1 MANRLSKLLLGEIGV
16 ALLFS
21 VIAVGQQAGSLRGQV
36 VDELGA
42 VIPGA
47 AITLTPNGGGK
58 ARAVKAGATGEF
70 VMSKIPAG
78 AYTLT
83 VEFSGFGKYVQND
96 LQIPQASPLK
106 ITLAVAAVTVV
117 TDVAA
122 DGKTVSVEPDQNLSA
137 TVLDE
142 EFIKN
147 NLPDNEDDLRAY
159 LQALAGPAA
168 GGVSGGQG
176 QAQIFVDGF
185 SGGRLP
191 PREAIFQIRINQN
204 PFTAEF
210 SNPGFGRIEIITK
223 PGRDQW
229 RGSVSFNVR
238 NSALDARNA
247 FATVK
252 PDISQERYGFNL
264 SGPIIANKMSFFAN
278 YDQRGL
284 EGGST
289 VTATTLDGRQ
299 TFNVEAPSR
308 SRNVMARADYL
319 INNRNTLN
327 ANYMFFGSESDNREF
342 AVRFG
347 GFGGPG
353 GAVLAGAGAGR
364 GGLGGF
370 GGGFSGGASDSGGN
384 YTLPERGSNS
394 TNANHTLRLSETFI
408 INSNLLLESR
418 LQLQRESGK
427 ATANTTG
434 VAINVLDAFNGGGA
448 TCCPSETRTTGG
460 EWQEYL
466 TWTKK
471 KHTLKFGV
479 QILHENVRDY
489 SENNFNGTFTFANLE
504 QYRQAVN
511 NPQTARA
518 QQFTV
523 NTGDPLLR
531 YSRTEYSWFAQ
542 EDWRF
547 RPTLTLSFGLRHEF
561 QSQLDDKNN
570 FAPRVGVA
578 WSPFKDRKTVFRFGG
593 GLFYQ
598 RLTGSLYEN
607 TLRYDGVTQQSIVI
621 QNPLYPD
628 PSAGDPNI
636 SLTNTIKRSLD
647 PNLKAPYTINLSSS
661 VERQLPYGLNGSASY
676 VYARGIHQFRMRNIN
691 APLPGTY
698 DPSDPDS
705 GVRPFGDIGNL
716 YQIESSASSKYNGLL
731 FRLDRRL
738 GRTFMLF
745 GNFTLSWTGSDS
757 DGATSLPADNYNLAA
772 EWGRAY
778 TDRRHSVFIGGRV
791 SLPYGFNLSP
801 MITASSGSP
810 FSITTGFDENGDDS
824 LNDRP
829 AGLARNADLPASLYP
844 LIPNRC
850 ISGCNG
856 DAPVLLR
863 DYLIAN
869 FPNGVKAENPGSFNV
884 NLSVSR
890 TFSFGDRKIV
900 NGQQASGRIPGGGGP
915 PGMRPGGM
923 GPGGMGGGP
932 FGGGGENGRF
942 NVTLTAQITN
952 LFNRVNYGAYSGV
965 LGSPYFLQPS
975 SAGGARQFELGVR
988 FSF

>member
-1 MANRLSKLLLGEIGV
+1 MQSRHSRLLTAAFGMTLLLPIIIF
-16 ALLFS
+16 A
-21 VIAVGQQAGSLRGQV
+21 QQAGSLRGQV

-47 AITLTPNGGGK
+47 TITLTPNEGGK
-58 ARAVKAGATGEF
+58 ARTVNAGVTGDF
-70 VMSKIPAG
+70 VMSNIAPG
-78 AYTLT
+78 SYTLT
-83 VEFSGFGKYVQND
+83 AEFRGFGKYVQND
-96 LQIPQASPLK
+96 LRVPQKEPLR
-106 ITLAVAAVTVV
+106 ITLAVAAVSVV

-122 DGKTVSVEPDQNLSA
+122 DSKTVSVEPDQNLTA

-168 GGVSGGQG
+168 GAVSGGQG

-185 SGGRLP
+185 NGARLP
-191 PREAIFQIRINQN
+191 PREAILQIRVNQN

-229 RGSVSFNVR
+229 RGTVSFNVR

-252 PDISQERYGFNL
+252 PDISQERYGFNM

-278 YDQRGL
+278 YDQRSL

-299 TFNVEAPSR
+299 VFNVQAPNR
-308 SRNVMARADYL
+308 SRNLMARADYL

-327 ANYMFFGSESDNREF
+327 ANYSFFGSESENREF

-347 GFGGPG
+347 GFGGGPG
-353 GAVLAGAGAGR
+353 G
-364 GGLGGF
+364 GGPGGGGF
-370 GGGFSGGASDSGGN
+370 GGFGLVAAASGSGN

-408 INSNLLLESR
+408 INSSLALESR
-418 LQLQRESGK
+418 LQLQRESSR
-427 ATANTTG
+427 ATAVTSG
-434 VAINVLDAFNGGGA
+434 VAINTLDAFNGGGA
-448 TCCPSETRTTGG
+448 TCCPSETRATGG

-471 KHTLKFGV
+471 KHTLKFGL
-479 QILHENVRDY
+479 QMLYDNVRDY

-504 QYRQAVN
+504 QYRQAIN

-518 QQFTV
+518 QQFTI
-523 NTGDPLLR
+523 NIGDPLLR
-531 YSRTEYSWFAQ
+531 YSRAEYSWFAQ

-578 WSPFKDRKTVFRFGG
+578 WSPFRDRKTVFRFGG

-598 RLTGSLYEN
+598 RLTGNLYEN
-607 TLRYDGVTQQSIVI
+607 TLRYDGVTQQSVVI
-621 QNPLYPD
+621 RNPLYPD
-628 PSAGDPNI
+628 PFAGDPDI
-636 SLTNTIKRSLD
+636 SIKNTIRRTLD
-647 PNLKAPYTINLSSS
+647 PDLNAPYTINFSSS

-676 VYARGIHQFRMRNIN
+676 VYARGVHQFRMRNIN
-691 APLPGTY
+691 APLAGV
-698 DPSDPDS
+698 SDPFDLES
-705 GVRPFGDIGNL
+705 GARPFGDIGNL
-716 YQIESSASSKYNGLL
+716 YQIESSASSKYNGFL

-738 GRTFMLF
+738 GRSFMLF
-745 GNFTLSWTGSDS
+745 GNYTLSWTKSDS
-757 DGATSLPADNYNLAA
+757 DGAMSLPADNYNLAA

-778 TDRRHSVFIGGRV
+778 TDRRHSVFIGGRI
-791 SLPYGFNLSP
+791 SLPYKFNLSP

-810 FSITTGFDENGDDS
+810 FSVTTGFDENGDTN

-829 AGLARNADLPASLYP
+829 AGLARNADLPASLYS

-850 ISGCNG
+850 VSGCQG

-869 FPNGVKAENPGSFNV
+869 FPNGVKAENPGSFNA
-884 NLSVSR
+884 NLSISR
-890 TFSFGDRKIV
+890 AFSFGERK
-900 NGQQASGRIPGGGGP
+900 NPSAQQGPGGFPGGGGP
-915 PGMRPGGM
+915 PPM

-932 FGGGGENGRF
+932 FGGGSENGRF
-942 NVTLTAQITN
+942 NVQLTAQITN
-952 LFNRVNYGAYSGV
+952 LFNRVNFGSYSGV

>member
-1 MANRLSKLLLGEIGV
+1 MGNRFGKMLWAVSGAAITFSII
-16 ALLFS
+16 AL
-21 VIAVGQQAGSLRGQV
+21 AQAPSLRGQV

-47 AITLTPNGGGK
+47 AVTLTPRDGGK
-58 ARAVKAGATGEF
+58 AREVKSGATGDF
-70 VMSKIPAG
+70 LISNIPEG
-78 AYTLT
+78 AYTLS
-83 VEFSGFGKYVQND
+83 VESAGFGKYVKSD

-106 ITLAVAAVTVV
+106 ITLAVAAVTAI

-122 DGKTVSVEPDQNLSA
+122 ESKTVSVEPDQNLTA

-191 PREAIFQIRINQN
+191 PREAILQIRINQN

-210 SNPGFGRIEIITK
+210 SNPGFGRVEIITK

-229 RGSVSFNVR
+229 RGNVSFNVR

-284 EGGST
+284 DGGST

-299 TFNVEAPSR
+299 TFNVDAPSR
-308 SRNVMARADYL
+308 SRNAMARADYL

-347 GFGGPG
+347 GFGGGPG
-353 GAVLAGAGAGR
+353 GGGFGGGAR
-364 GGLGGF
+364 GGF
-370 GGGFSGGASDSGGN
+370 GGGFGGAPGGGAGDIGGN

-408 INSNLLLESR
+408 INSDLLLESR
-418 LQLQRESGK
+418 FQIQRESSR
-427 ATANTTG
+427 ATANTDG
-434 VAINVLDAFNGGGA
+434 AAINVLDAFNGGGA
-448 TCCPSETRTTGG
+448 TCCPGETRATTG

-471 KHTLKFGV
+471 RHTLKFGV
-479 QILHENVRDY
+479 QIMRDDVRDY

-511 NPQTARA
+511 NPQTAHA
-518 QQFTV
+518 QQFTI

-561 QSQLDDKNN
+561 QSQLEDKNN

-593 GLFYQ
+593 GVFYQ

-607 TLRYDGVTQQSIVI
+607 TLRYDGVTQQTIVI

-628 PSAGDPNI
+628 PLAGDPNV
-636 SLTNTIKRSLD
+636 SVSETIKRTLD
-647 PNLKAPYTINLSSS
+647 PNLKAPYTINFSGS
-661 VERQLPYGLNGSASY
+661 VERSLPYGLNGSATY
-676 VYARGIHQFRMRNIN
+676 IYARGVHQFRMRNIN
-691 APLPGTY
+691 APLPGAY

-705 GVRPFGDIGNL
+705 PARPFGDIGNL

-745 GNFTLSWTGSDS
+745 GNYTLSWTKSDS
-757 DGATSLPADNYNLAA
+757 DGATSLPADNYNLAS
-772 EWGRAY
+772 EWGRAF
-778 TDRRHSVFIGGRV
+778 TDRRHSIFIGGRI
-791 SLPYGFNLSP
+791 SLPYGFHLSP
-801 MITASSGSP
+801 TITASSGSP
-810 FSITTGFDENGDDS
+810 FSVTTGFDENGDTNF
-824 LNDRP
+824 NDRP
-829 AGLARNADLPASLYP
+829 AGISRNADLPVSLYS

-850 ISGCNG
+850 VSGCDG
-856 DAPVLLR
+856 ASPVFLR
-863 DYLIAN
+863 DYLTAN

-884 NLSVSR
+884 NLGVNR
-890 TFSFGDRKIV
+890 TFSFGERKNA
-900 NGQQASGRIPGGGGP
+900 NGQQGPGGFPGGGRMRGP
-915 PGMRPGGM
+915 TGGM
-923 GPGGMGGGP
+923 GPGPMGGGP

-942 NVTLTAQITN
+942 NVTFTAQITN
-952 LFNRVNYGAYSGV
+952 LFNRVNYGSYSGV

-975 SAGGARQFELGVR
+975 SAGAARQFELGVR
-988 FSF
+988 FGF

>member
-1 MANRLSKLLLGEIGV
+1 MPNRFPQLLPAVFGV
-16 ALLFS
+16 ALFFS
-21 VIAVGQQAGSLRGQV
+21 IIALAQQTNSLRGQV
-36 VDELGA
+36 VDEVGA

-47 AITLTPNGGGK
+47 TITLTPGGGGK
-58 ARAVKAGATGEF
+58 ARKAQAGATGDF
-70 VMSKIPAG
+70 AISNIPAG
-78 AYTLT
+78 AYELT
-83 VEFSGFGKYVQND
+83 VEFNGFERYVRND
-96 LQIPQASPLK
+96 LQIPQAAPLK
-106 ITLAVAAVTVV
+106 IVMAVAAVTAV

-122 DGKTVSVEPDQNLSA
+122 ESKTVSVEPDQNLSA
-137 TVLDE
+137 TILDE
-142 EFIKN
+142 DFIKN

-159 LQALAGPAA
+159 LQALASPAA

-229 RGSVSFNVR
+229 RGNVSFNVR
-238 NSALDARNA
+238 NSVLDARNA

-252 PDISQERYGFNL
+252 PEISQQRYGFNL

-278 YDQRGL
+278 YEQRGL

-289 VTATTLDGRQ
+289 VTATTLDGQ
-299 TFNVEAPSR
+299 QIFNVEAPSS

-327 ANYMFFGSESDNREF
+327 ASYMFFGSESENREF

-347 GFGGPG
+347 GFGGGPG
-353 GAVLAGAGAGR
+353 GGGPGA
-364 GGLGGF
+364 GF
-370 GGGFSGGASDSGGN
+370 GGGGSGGGN

-394 TNANHTLRLSETFI
+394 TIGNHTLRLAETFI
-408 INSNLLLESR
+408 VNSTLLLESR
-418 LQLQRESGK
+418 LQLQRESSRM
-427 ATANTTG
+427 TANTTG

-448 TCCPSETRTTGG
+448 TCCPSDTRTTGA
-460 EWQEYL
+460 EWQQYL

-479 QILHENVRDY
+479 QLLYDNVYNY
-489 SENNFNGTFTFANLE
+489 SENNFNGAFTFANLE
-504 QYRQAVN
+504 QYRRAVN
-511 NPQTARA
+511 NPLAARA
-518 QQFTV
+518 QQFTI
-523 NTGDPLLR
+523 NIGDPLLR

-542 EDWRF
+542 EDWRLS
-547 RPTLTLSFGLRHEF
+547 PTLTLSAGLRHEF

-598 RLTGSLYEN
+598 RLTGSLCEN

-621 QNPLYPD
+621 ANPLYPD
-628 PSAGDPNI
+628 PFAGDPNI
-636 SLTNTIKRSLD
+636 LITDTVKRTLD
-647 PNLKAPYTINLSSS
+647 PNLKAPYTINFSAT
-661 VERQLPYGLNGSASY
+661 VERSLPYGLNGSASY
-676 VYARGIHQFRMRNIN
+676 IYARGVHQFRMRNIH
-691 APLPGTY
+691 APLPDTGA
-698 DPSDPDS
+698 P
-705 GVRPFGDIGNL
+705 PFGDVGAI
-716 YQIESSASSKYNGLL
+716 YQIESSARSKYNGLL

-738 GRTFMLF
+738 GRRFMLF
-745 GNFTLSWTGSDS
+745 GNYTLSWTNSDS
-757 DGATSLPADNYNLAA
+757 DSATSLPADSYNLAA

-778 TDRRHSVFIGGRV
+778 TDRRHSVFVGGRV

-801 MITASSGSP
+801 FITASSGSA
-810 FSITTGFDENGDDS
+810 FSVTTGFDENGDTS

-829 AGLARNADLPASLYP
+829 AGLARNADLPASLYS

-850 ISGCNG
+850 ISGCQPG
-856 DAPVLLR
+856 GSPVLLV

-884 NLSVSR
+884 NLSISR
-890 TFSFGDRKIV
+890 TFSFGERK
-900 NGQQASGRIPGGGGP
+900 NASARQGPGGFPGGGGGGGRR
-915 PGMRPGGM
+915 GMGPGGM
-923 GPGGMGGGP
+923 GGMGGGP
-932 FGGGGENGRF
+932 FGGGENGRF
-942 NVTLTAQITN
+942 NVQLTAQITN
-952 LFNRVNYGAYSGV
+952 LFNRVNYGSYSGS
-965 LGSPYFLQPS
+965 LGSPYFLQSS
-975 SAGGARQFELGVR
+975 SAGAARQFELGVR

>member
-1 MANRLSKLLLGEIGV
+1 MRDRFLKLLSAVSGV
-16 ALLFS
+16 GLLFS
-21 VIAVGQQAGSLRGQV
+21 ISVFAQQTGSLRGQV

-47 AITLTPNGGGK
+47 MVTLAPSGGGK
-58 ARAVKAGATGEF
+58 ARTATSGATGDF
-70 VMSKIPAG
+70 VISNVPAG

-83 VEFSGFGKYVQND
+83 VEFSGFGKYVRAD

-106 ITLAVAAVTVV
+106 VTLAVAAVNVV
-117 TDVAA
+117 TEIAA
-122 DGKTVSVEPDQNLSA
+122 EGKTVSVEPDQNLSA
-137 TVLDE
+137 TTLDE
-142 EFIKN
+142 DFIKN

-159 LQALAGPAA
+159 LQALAGPGAGAA
-168 GGVSGGQG
+168 SGGQG

-191 PREAIFQIRINQN
+191 PREAIMQIRINQN

-229 RGSVSFNVR
+229 RGNASFNLR

-247 FATVK
+247 FALVK
-252 PDISQERYGFNL
+252 PDIRQERYGFNL

-278 YDQRGL
+278 YEQRGL
-284 EGGST
+284 TGGST

-299 TFNVEAPSR
+299 SFNVEAPNR

-327 ANYMFFGSESDNREF
+327 ANYMFFDSESDNREF

-347 GFGGPG
+347 GFGGGPG
-353 GAVLAGAGAGR
+353 G
-364 GGLGGF
+364 GGPGGGGPGGGGFGGF
-370 GGGFSGGASDSGGN
+370 GGGGGASSSGGN

-408 INSNLLLESR
+408 INSDLLLESR
-418 LQLQRESGK
+418 LQLQRESGVT
-427 ATANTTG
+427 TANTTG
-434 VAINVLDAFNGGGA
+434 LAINVLDAFNGGGA

-471 KHTLKFGV
+471 KHTIKFGA
-479 QILHENVRDY
+479 QILHDNVRDY
-489 SENNFNGTFTFANLE
+489 SQTNFNGTFTFANLE
-504 QYRQAVN
+504 QYREAIN
-511 NPQTARA
+511 NPQAARA

-523 NTGDPLLR
+523 NIGDPLLR

-598 RLTGSLYEN
+598 RLSGSLYEN
-607 TLRYDGVTQQSIVI
+607 TLRYDGVTQQSVII
-621 QNPLYPD
+621 QNPFFPD
-628 PSAGDPNI
+628 AFAGDPNI
-636 SLTNTIKRSLD
+636 SITNTVKRALD
-647 PNLKAPYTINLSSS
+647 PNLKAPYTINFSSS
-661 VERQLPYGLNGSASY
+661 VERSLPYGLNGSATY
-676 VYARGIHQFRMRNIN
+676 VYTRGVHQFRMRNIN

-698 DPSDPDS
+698 DPSDPAS
-705 GVRPFGDIGNL
+705 AVRPFGDVGNL

-745 GNFTLSWTGSDS
+745 GNYTLSWTESDS
-757 DGATSLPADNYNLAA
+757 DGAMSLPADNYNLAA

-801 MITASSGSP
+801 MIMASSGSP
-810 FSITTGFDENGDDS
+810 FSVTTGFDENGDTS

-829 AGLARNADLPASLYP
+829 AGIARNAGLPASLYS

-850 ISGCNG
+850 VSGCQG
-856 DAPVLLR
+856 SAPVFLR
-863 DYLIAN
+863 DYLAAN
-869 FPNGVKAENPGSFNV
+869 FPNGVKAESPGSFNV
-884 NLSVSR
+884 NLSINR
-890 TFSFGDRKIV
+890 TFSFGERK
-900 NGQQASGRIPGGGGP
+900 NASGQQGPGGFPGGGGP
-915 PGMRPGGM
+915 PPM
-923 GPGGMGGGP
+923 GPGGMRGGP

-942 NVTLTAQITN
+942 NLTLTAQITN
-952 LFNRVNYGAYSGV
+952 LFNRVNYGAYSGT
-965 LGSPYFLQPS
+965 LGSPYFLLPS
-975 SAGGARQFELGVR
+975 SAAGARQFELGAR

>member
-1 MANRLSKLLLGEIGV
+1 MENRFSKLLSAAFGG
-16 ALLFS
+16 ALLLS
-21 VIAVGQQAGSLRGQV
+21 TIAFAQQATSLRGQV

-47 AITLTPNGGGK
+47 TITLTPGGDGR
-58 ARAVKAGATGEF
+58 ARAVKAGATGDF
-70 VMSKIPAG
+70 VLSNIPAG
-78 AYTLT
+78 AYALT
-83 VEFSGFGKYVQND
+83 VEFNGFERYVRND

-106 ITLAVAAVTVV
+106 ITLAVAAVIVA

-122 DGKTVSVEPDQNLSA
+122 DSKTVSVEPDQNLSA
-137 TVLDE
+137 TILDE
-142 EFIKN
+142 DFIKN

-223 PGRDQW
+223 PGRGEW
-229 RGSVSFNVR
+229 RGGVSFNAR

-247 FATVK
+247 FALVK
-252 PDISQERYGFNL
+252 PEISQQRYGFNL
-264 SGPIIANKMSFFAN
+264 SGPLIANKMSFFAN
-278 YDQRGL
+278 YEQRGL

-289 VTATTLDGRQ
+289 VTATTLDGQ
-299 TFNVEAPSR
+299 QVFNVLAPS
-308 SRNVMARADYL
+308 SNKNLMLRADYL
-319 INNRNTLN
+319 LDKRNTLN
-327 ANYMFFGSESDNREF
+327 ASYMFFGSESDNREF

-347 GFGGPG
+347 GFGGGGPG
-353 GAVLAGAGAGR
+353 G
-364 GGLGGF
+364 GGPGGGGFGGF
-370 GGGFSGGASDSGGN
+370 GGGFGGAMSGSSGN

-394 TNANHTLRLSETFI
+394 TNGNHTLRLSETFI
-408 INSNLLLESR
+408 INSALLLESR
-418 LQLQRESGK
+418 LQLQRENSR
-427 ATANTTG
+427 AAANTTG

-448 TCCPSETRTTGG
+448 TCCPSDSRTTGA

-466 TWTKK
+466 TWTLK
-471 KHTLKFGV
+471 KHTLKFGT
-479 QILHENVRDY
+479 QIMRDSVRDY

-504 QYRQAVN
+504 QYRLATS

-518 QQFTV
+518 QQFTI

-542 EDWRF
+542 EDWRIS
-547 RPTLTLSFGLRHEF
+547 PSLTLSAGLRHEF
-561 QSQLDDKNN
+561 QSQLNDKNN
-570 FAPRVGVA
+570 FAPRAGIA

-607 TLRYDGVTQQSIVI
+607 TLRYDGVTQQSVVI
-621 QNPLYPD
+621 LNPLYPD
-628 PSAGDPNI
+628 PFAGDPTI
-636 SLTNTIKRSLD
+636 SITNTVKRTLD
-647 PNLKAPYTINLSSS
+647 PNLKAPYTINFSAT

-676 VYARGIHQFRMRNIN
+676 IYARGVHQFRMRNIN

-698 DPSDPDS
+698 DPSDPS
-705 GVRPFGDIGNL
+705 SAVRPYGDAGNL
-716 YQIESSASSKYNGLL
+716 YQIESSANSKYNGLL

-738 GRTFMLF
+738 SRTFMLF
-745 GNFTLSWTGSDS
+745 GNYTLSWANSNA
-757 DGATSLPADNYNLAA
+757 DGAMSLPADNYNLAA

-778 TDRRHSVFIGGRV
+778 TDRRHSIFIGGRV
-791 SLPYGFNLSP
+791 TLPYGFNLSP
-801 MITASSGSP
+801 MITASSGAP
-810 FSITTGFDENGDDS
+810 FSVTTGFDENGDTN

-829 AGLARNADLPASLYP
+829 AGLARNSDLPANLYSL
-844 LIPNRC
+844 LPNRC
-850 ISGCNG
+850 ISGCRPG
-856 DAPVLLR
+856 GTPVLLL
-863 DYLIAN
+863 DYLQTN
-869 FPNGVKAENPGSFNV
+869 FPNGVRAENPGAFNA
-884 NLSVSR
+884 NLSISR
-890 TFSFGDRKIV
+890 TFSFGERKD
-900 NGQQASGRIPGGGGP
+900 GSAQQGPGGFPGGGRP
-915 PGMRPGGM
+915 PMG
-923 GPGGMGGGP
+923 GPGGGGP
-932 FGGGGENGRF
+932 FGGGSENGRF
-942 NVTLTAQITN
+942 NVQLTAQITN
-952 LFNRVNYGAYSGV
+952 LLNRVNYGSYSGV

-975 SAGGARQFELGVR
+975 SASGARQFELGVR

>member
-1 MANRLSKLLLGEIGV
+1 MPNRFSQLLLAAFGV
-16 ALLFS
+16 AMLFS
-21 VIAVGQQAGSLRGQV
+21 IIVLAQQAGSLRGQV

-47 AITLTPNGGGK
+47 TITLTPSGGDK
-58 ARAVKAGATGEF
+58 ARAVKAGATGDF
-70 VMSKIPAG
+70 VISNIPTG
-78 AYTLT
+78 AYALT
-83 VEFSGFGKYVQND
+83 VEFNGFERYVRND
-96 LQIPQASPLK
+96 LQIPQSSPLK
-106 ITLAVAAVTVV
+106 ITLAVAVV
-117 TDVAA
+117 NVITDVAA
-122 DGKTVSVEPDQNLSA
+122 DSKTVSVEPDQNLSA

-142 EFIKN
+142 DFIKN

-176 QAQIFVDGF
+176 QAQILVDGF

-229 RGSVSFNVR
+229 RGGVSFNAR

-247 FATVK
+247 FALVK

-264 SGPIIANKMSFFAN
+264 SGPIIANKASFFAN
-278 YDQRGL
+278 YEQRGL

-289 VTATTLDGRQ
+289 VTAATLDGQ
-299 TFNVEAPSR
+299 QVFNVQAPSR

-347 GFGGPG
+347 GFGGGPG
-353 GAVLAGAGAGR
+353 G
-364 GGLGGF
+364 GGPGGGFGGGPGGGF
-370 GGGFSGGASDSGGN
+370 GGGFGGATSGGSGN

-394 TNANHTLRLSETFI
+394 TNSNHTLRLSETFI
-408 INSNLLLESR
+408 INSDLLLESR
-418 LQLQRESGK
+418 LQLQRESSQ

-448 TCCPSETRTTGG
+448 TCCPSETRTTGA

-471 KHTLKFGV
+471 KHTLKFGI
-479 QILHENVRDY
+479 QILHDDVRDY

-504 QYRQAVN
+504 QYRQATG
-511 NPQTARA
+511 NPQAARA
-518 QQFTV
+518 QQFTI
-523 NTGDPLLR
+523 NIGDPLLR

-570 FAPRVGVA
+570 FAPRAGVA

-607 TLRYDGVTQQSIVI
+607 TLRYDGVTQQSII
-621 QNPLYPD
+621 IRNPLYPD
-628 PSAGDPNI
+628 PFAGAPNI
-636 SLTNTIKRSLD
+636 SITDTVKRTLD
-647 PNLKAPYTINLSSS
+647 PNLKAPYTINFSAS

-676 VYARGIHQFRMRNIN
+676 IYARGAHQFRMRNIN

-698 DPSDPDS
+698 DPSDPSS

-745 GNFTLSWTGSDS
+745 GNYTLSWTNSDS
-757 DGATSLPADNYNLAA
+757 DGAMSLPADNYNLAA

-778 TDRRHSVFIGGRV
+778 TDRRHSVFVGGRI

-801 MITASSGSP
+801 FITASSGSP
-810 FSITTGFDENGDDS
+810 FSITTGFDENGDTN

-829 AGLARNADLPASLYP
+829 AGLARNADLPASLYS

-850 ISGCNG
+850 ISGCQPG
-856 DAPVLLR
+856 GSPALLR

-869 FPNGVKAENPGSFNV
+869 FPNGVKAENPGAFNV
-884 NLSVSR
+884 NLSISR
-890 TFSFGDRKIV
+890 TFSFGQRK
-900 NGQQASGRIPGGGGP
+900 NAGGQQGPGGFPGGGG
-915 PGMRPGGM
+915 RPGM
-923 GPGGMGGGP
+923 GPGGMGAMGGGP

-942 NVTLTAQITN
+942 NAQLTAQITN

-975 SAGGARQFELGVR
+975 SAGGARQFELGLR

>member
-1 MANRLSKLLLGEIGV
+1 MPNRFSQLLLAALGV

-21 VIAVGQQAGSLRGQV
+21 IVALAQQANSLRGQV
-36 VDELGA
+36 VDEVGD

-47 AITLTPNGGGK
+47 TISLTPVGGGK
-58 ARAVKAGATGEF
+58 ARTVKAVATGDF
-70 VMSKIPAG
+70 VISNVPAG
-78 AYTLT
+78 VYALT
-83 VEFSGFGKYVQND
+83 VEFNGFERYVRND

-106 ITLAVAAVTVV
+106 ITLAVAAVNVA
-117 TDVAA
+117 TDVTA
-122 DGKTVSVEPDQNLSA
+122 DSKTVSVEPDQNLSA

-142 EFIKN
+142 DFIKN

-176 QAQIFVDGF
+176 EAQILVDGF

-229 RGSVSFNVR
+229 RGNISFNAR

-247 FATVK
+247 FAPVK
-252 PDISQERYGFNL
+252 PGISQQRYGFNL
-264 SGPIIANKMSFFAN
+264 SGPIIANKVSFFAN
-278 YDQRGL
+278 YEQRGL
-284 EGGST
+284 EGGAT
-289 VTATTLDGRQ
+289 VTATTLDGPQ
-299 TFNVEAPSR
+299 VFNVPAPS
-308 SRNVMARADYL
+308 SNRNLMLRADYL
-319 INNRNTLN
+319 LNNRNTLN
-327 ANYMFFGSESDNREF
+327 ASYMFFGSESDNREF

-347 GFGGPG
+347 GFGGGPG
-353 GAVLAGAGAGR
+353 G
-364 GGLGGF
+364 GGPGGGGFGGGGF
-370 GGGFSGGASDSGGN
+370 GGGFGGGATGGSGN

-394 TNANHTLRLSETFI
+394 TNNNHTLRLAETFI
-408 INSNLLLESR
+408 INSTLLLESR
-418 LQLQRESGK
+418 LQLQRESSR

-448 TCCPSETRTTGG
+448 TCCPSETDTTGA
-460 EWQEYL
+460 EWQQYL

-479 QILHENVRDY
+479 QLLRDNVRNY
-489 SENNFNGTFTFANLE
+489 SENNFNGTYTFANLE
-504 QYRQAVN
+504 QYRQAIN

-518 QQFTV
+518 QQFTI
-523 NTGDPLLR
+523 NIGDPLLR

-542 EDWRF
+542 EDWRAS
-547 RPTLTLSFGLRHEF
+547 PGLTLSFGLRHEF

-570 FAPRVGVA
+570 FAPRAGVA

-621 QNPLYPD
+621 PNPLYPD
-628 PSAGDPNI
+628 PFAGAPNI
-636 SLTNTIKRSLD
+636 AVSNTVKRTLD
-647 PNLKAPYTINLSSS
+647 PNLKAPYTINFSAT

-676 VYARGIHQFRMRNIN
+676 IHARGVHQFRMRNIN
-691 APLPGTY
+691 APLP
-698 DPSDPDS
+698 DS
-705 GVRPFGDIGNL
+705 GALPFGDTGAL
-716 YQIESSASSKYNGLL
+716 YQIESSANSKYNGLL

-738 GRTFMLF
+738 GRSFMLF
-745 GNFTLSWTGSDS
+745 GNYTLSWTNSDS
-757 DGATSLPADNYNLAA
+757 DGAMSLPADNYNLAA

-778 TDRRHSVFIGGRV
+778 TDRRHSVFVGGRV
-791 SLPYGFNLSP
+791 TLPYGFNLSP

-810 FSITTGFDENGDDS
+810 FSVTTGFDDNGDTS
-824 LNDRP
+824 FNDRP
-829 AGLARNADLPASLYP
+829 AGLARNANLPASLYS
-844 LIPNRC
+844 LIPNHC
-850 ISGCNG
+850 ISGCQPG
-856 DAPVLLR
+856 GSPVLLR
-863 DYLIAN
+863 DYLQTN
-869 FPNGVKAENPGSFNV
+869 FPNGVKAESPGAFNV
-884 NLSVSR
+884 NLSISR
-890 TFSFGDRKIV
+890 TFSFGQRKDAG
-900 NGQQASGRIPGGGGP
+900 GQQGPGGFPGGGG
-915 PGMRPGGM
+915 RPGM
-923 GPGGMGGGP
+923 GPGGMGGAP

-942 NVTLTAQITN
+942 NVQFTAQITN
-952 LFNRVNYGAYSGV
+952 LFNRVNYGSYSGV